1 MSTLLSYLK
10 RFTVSKLDLI
20 IFTIFLWWKLQ
31 LFYTS
36 FLSEPSA
43 TRTYITLLEI
53 LLLPVIFHL
62 FSKKWRIISIL
73 VLDTLCSL
81 LLLSNIIYY
90 RYFHDLLSI
99 SLIKQSGQVSSLTDS
114 IWTLFEWKDIIYF
127 VDIPLLIIVY
137 IIMSRQNWFSQ
148 SKRFISHVI
157 VFLIIV
163 LLICIPLRERYK
175 YVEAA
180 GIANARF
187 SNIWVTD
194 HLGIINYHIFDIYNY
209 VNNMI
214 LKEEVSQEKVDEV
227 KTWYHNQNKEIT
239 KGDLFGKAKG
249 QNLILIQAE
258 SLQNFV
264 IDLTIDDQEITP
276 NLNRLKKESVYFP
289 NFFDQTDQG
298 RTSDGEFTTLVS
310 MHPSRFNGSIYF
322 NFADNTFEGL
332 PLILGEHG
340 YSTLSAHGYEGD
352 FWNRAFMHR
361 SLGFQ
366 KSLFAS
372 NLKSGENIGWGLSDM
387 DFLNQMGDTLPNL
400 KQPFFSFLI
409 SLTNH
414 HPFEL
419 PPEHRELQLGDLEDS
434 LMGNYLHSAHY
445 FDKALGA
452 FIDTL
457 KEKGLYDSS
466 LIAIYGDH
474 DAGLPLEEL
483 EKIGLTQQFDR
494 QFDKVPFLI
503 HSTALTNQQGVVD
516 ERASGHLDISP
527 TLLYL
532 LGVSQDDKYFLGQP
546 LFDQNSENHYV
557 PFRDGSFAKGD
568 YIFLNTTGS
577 FNEENVWNFKTEQ
590 QENGLSKVDFENVNY
605 RLTTSDLF
613 LEGNLIPKVRK

>member
-10 RFTVSKLDLI
+10 RFTVTKLDLI
-20 IFTIFLWWKLQ
+20 IFTIFLLWKLN
-31 LFYTS
+31 LFFS
-36 FLSEPSA
+36 SLFADPQ
-43 TRTYITLLEI
+43 EI
-53 LLLPVIFHL
+53 VIRFTFFEVLLLLPVIHL
-62 FSKKWRIISIL
+62 FSRKWRIISIFI
-73 VLDTLCSL
+73 LDLSISL

-99 SLIKQSGQVSSLTDS
+99 SLIKQFGQVSSLADS
-114 IWTLFEWKDIIYF
+114 IWTLFEIKDIIYF
-127 VDIPLLIIVY
+127 ADIPLLIIIY
-137 IIMSRQNWFSQ
+137 IIMSRQNWFSH
-148 SKRFISHVI
+148 SKRFINHVI
-157 VFLIIV
+157 TFLIIV
-163 LLICIPLRERYK
+163 LLICIPLREKYK
-175 YVEAA
+175 YVEGAN
-180 GIANARF
+180 ITNARF
-187 SNIWVTD
+187 ANTWVAD
-194 HLGIINYHIFDIYNY
+194 HLGIINYHVFDIYKY
-209 VNNMI
+209 ISNMI
-214 LKEEVSQEKVDEV
+214 LKEEVSTEKVTEI
-227 KTWYHNQNKEIT
+227 KQWYHDQNNGIS

-249 QNLILIQAE
+249 QNIILIQAE
-258 SLQNFV
+258 SLQSFV
-264 IDLTIDDQEITP
+264 VDLTIDSQEITP

-332 PLILGEHG
+332 PFILGEHG
-340 YSTLSAHGYEGD
+340 YSTLSAHGYDGG

-361 SLGFQ
+361 NLGFQ

-372 NLKSGENIGWGLSDM
+372 NLNPGENLGWGLSDM

-409 SLTNH
+409 TLTNH

-419 PPEHRELQLGDLEDS
+419 PPEHRELQLGDLEGS

-445 FDKALGA
+445 FDKALGT
-452 FIDTL
+452 FIESL

-466 LIAIYGDH
+466 LFAIYGDH

-483 EKIGLTQQFDR
+483 ERIGLTQQFDR

-503 HSTALTNQQGVVD
+503 HSTALANQQGVVD
-516 ERASGHLDISP
+516 EQASGHLDISP

-577 FNEENVWNFKTEQ
+577 FKKENVWNFKTEQ
-590 QENGLSKVDFENVNY
+590 QENGLSKVDFENANY

-613 LEGNLIPKVRK
+613 LEGDLIPKVRK